1 LKINF
6 NQKQIKMKRII
17 LSAIAVM
24 AFGFTNAQQT
34 RFGVKGGLNV
44 STVVGGD
51 VENTKSL
58 VGFHVGGFAEINVVK
73 KFFIQP
79 ELLFSTQGTKV
90 DGPGGFDY
98 DFKLNYLN
106 IPVLAKYYITDQF
119 SVEAGPQLGVLLSAK
134 AEDTDIKDS
143 TRSVDFGFNLGAGY
157 NFTENFGAGI
167 RYTIG
172 LSPLSDE
179 DVEDVDDYYDS
190 AKNSNF
196 AIYLA
201 YKF

>member
-1 LKINF
+1 
-6 NQKQIKMKRII
+6 MKRII
-17 LSAIAVM
+17 LTALAVM
-24 AFGFTNAQQT
+24 AFGFTNAQET
-34 RFGVKGGLNV
+34 KFGVKGGLNI

-58 VGFHVGGFAEINVVK
+58 VGFHVGGFAEIHVVE

-90 DGPGGFDY
+90 DGPFGTDGDI
-98 DFKLNYLN
+98 KLNYLN
-106 IPVLAKYYITDQF
+106 IPVLAKYYIVDKF

-134 AEDTDIKDS
+134 AEGDDIKDF
-143 TRSVDFGFNLGAGY
+143 TRSIDLGFNIGAGY
-157 NFTENFGAGI
+157 NFTDNLSVGL

-179 DVEDVDDYYDS
+179 DIDNTDDYYNS
-190 AKNSNF
+190 AKNSNL
-196 AIYLA
+196 AVSLA